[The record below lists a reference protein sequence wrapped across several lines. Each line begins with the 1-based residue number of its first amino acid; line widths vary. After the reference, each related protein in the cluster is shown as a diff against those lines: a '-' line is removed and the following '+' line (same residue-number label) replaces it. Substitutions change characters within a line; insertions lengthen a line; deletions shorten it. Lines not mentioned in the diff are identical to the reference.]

1 MGIANNIPLLLSKLI
16 GLMDWIVQYEADH
29 ENDEALEGGGG
40 FNSAI
45 DDFDDDEY
53 SFGDGDYEEVAGEEE
68 DEEFVENDDI
78 VDKEGDEYIKML
90 YEMEK
95 QEKEKKKAE
104 AQNSVKFS
112 GGKILDDPNN
122 LYANIMDDWFD
133 DEDDDME
140 CTSAL
145 DGVDDIVY
153 VATSIDN
160 AFARSGETL
169 RGLISTFEASSSI
182 SEGEI
187 IMKCNAVTQVARER
201 LEKAN

>member
-1 MGIANNIPLLLSKLI
+1 
-16 GLMDWIVQYEADH
+16 
-29 ENDEALEGGGG
+29 
-40 FNSAI
+40 
-45 DDFDDDEY
+45 
-53 SFGDGDYEEVAGEEE
+53 
-68 DEEFVENDDI
+68 
-78 VDKEGDEYIKML
+78 
-90 YEMEK
+90 
-95 QEKEKKKAE
+95 
-104 AQNSVKFS
+104 
-112 GGKILDDPNN
+112 
-122 LYANIMDDWFD
+122 MDDWFD

-153 VATSIDN
+153 VATSIDD

-187 IMKCNAVTQVARER
+187 IMKCNAVTAVARER